1 MDIKMIS
8 DFRPCQAGS
17 SASKPAGKSTKKD
30 AANKPAPITDTFQSS
45 ASKPLGDRILS
56 GTANELRLDSSV
68 LSPKT
73 LEYFDPDK
81 HDGIDWKRLEK
92 EHFGNRQV
100 TLENGDS
107 LRRNVDHMIS
117 MYVSVKSTLEEKY
130 GDREDILAE
139 KMDRLNGLLDKSKKQ
154 IVSSYEG
161 SVGRFYENMGNKGAA
176 SSMGSS
182 LSAAIDKRIAQM
194 EEVAKTM
201 NSFTDGS
208 DSSYIYKQLVM
219 EVWAFNQRE
228 EKTASGDTSSE
239 VALSEDNFSEEVSPK
254 DTLSK
259 DKETYS
265 LKDLEAAAMA
275 AKAAAN
281 MNIDG
286 LELMSDE
293 ELGICLA
300 SRYMKMACLLS
311 HMGTGE
317 DMSHMILKSFGTFL
331 NQSSGGAL
339 SGSSSA
345 ATTYEYALKQYH
357 SAGDLREATTQ
368 TGRKY
373 ASSSFFSDFRNFGG
387 SMAISLST
395 RYNLDL
401 DQFVR
406 DLENMGAS
414 AVLPSISGTGI
425 HGFSAYM

>member
-1 MDIKMIS
+1 MDIKMTS
-8 DFRPCQAGS
+8 DFRSRQTVS
-17 SASKPAGKSTKKD
+17 TASKPAGKPSKNG
-30 AANKPAPITDTFQSS
+30 AENKTAPIADTFQSS
-45 ASKPLGDRILS
+45 ISKRLGDRMLS
-56 GTANELRLDSSV
+56 GTANELRPDSSV
-68 LSPKT
+68 LSAGT
-73 LEYFDPDK
+73 LKYFEPDQ
-81 HDGIDWKRLEK
+81 HDGINWEKLEK

-130 GDREDILAE
+130 GDREDLLAE

-176 SSMGSS
+176 ASMGSS

-194 EEVAKTM
+194 EEVAETM
-201 NSFTDGS
+201 NSFEDGS

-219 EVWAFNQRE
+219 EVWAFNQRKE
-228 EKTASGDTSSE
+228 EQASGDISTKSSF
-239 VALSEDNFSEEVSPK
+239 LK
-254 DTLSK
+254 DTSL
-259 DKETYS
+259 TVGC
-265 LKDLEAAAMA
+265 LKDLEAAGMA

-281 MNIDG
+281 MNSDG
-286 LELMSDE
+286 LDLMNDE

-317 DMSHMILKSFGTFL
+317 TMNQMILQSFETFL
-331 NQSSGGAL
+331 NQYSGTSL
-339 SGSSSA
+339 SGSSSTA
-345 ATTYEYALKQYH
+345 RTYEYALKQYR
-357 SAGDLREATTQ
+357 STGDLREAVTQ

-373 ASSSFFSDFRNFGG
+373 ASDSFFSDFRNFGG
-387 SMAISLST
+387 SVAMSLST

-406 DLENMGAS
+406 DLGNSGS
-414 AVLPSISGTGI
+414 SSVLPSISGIGI